1 MNDCQVLVVGAG
13 YTGSRLLA
21 RLPAGVAIG
30 TRRKAAQALPQS
42 VIEID
47 LDNAE
52 PALPAAEAIVYTV
65 PPDQNP
71 IDRRLQNLLQGIRSS
86 PRRIV
91 YLSTSG
97 VYGDRDGALVDE
109 TTAPNPQTSRAQR
122 RLAAEQQLAAWC
134 GRERVELSILRVPG
148 IYGPDRLPLAR
159 IEQGE
164 AILRDADAGPANRI
178 HVDDLVSCLI
188 AAVDARQPAGIYN
201 VGDGDHRSS
210 SWFTR
215 TVAELAGLPAPP
227 EVSLR
232 EAQQTFGEM
241 RLSFLNESRRVDVRR
256 MREILQVSLAYA
268 DARDGILASLPAHYA
283 AARH

>member
-13 YTGSRLLA
+13 YAGSRLLA

-30 TRRKAAQALPQS
+30 TRRKAADEMPHS
-42 VIEID
+42 VIGID
-47 LDNAE
+47 LDSE
-52 PALPAAEAIVYTV
+52 TPALPAAGSIVYTV
-65 PPDQNP
+65 PPDSNP
-71 IDRRLQNLLQGIRSS
+71 IDQRLNNLLQGIGMS

-97 VYGDRDGALVDE
+97 VYGDRHGALVDE
-109 TTAPNPQTSRAQR
+109 TAAPNPQTARAQR
-122 RLAAEQQLAAWC
+122 RLAAEQQLAEWC
-134 GRERVELSILRVPG
+134 ERKRVGLSILRVPG

-178 HVDDLVSCLI
+178 HVDDLVSCII
-188 AAVDARQPAGIYN
+188 AALDAQHPAGIYN

-210 SWFTR
+210 SWFAR

-227 EVSLR
+227 EVSMR
-232 EAQQTFGEM
+232 EAQQTFGAM

-256 MREILQVSLAYA
+256 MREVLQVSLAYA
-268 DARDGILASLPAHYA
+268 DARDGILASLPAQYA
-283 AARH
+283 SAR